1 MVYYFIL
8 IPEKGEGVPDFRLLV
23 LEMDDSLCSW
33 PPPWELGQCSDAG
46 ERGELELVLQ
56 SSLIS
61 PGELGKTPNVLAGP
75 V

>member
-1 MVYYFIL
+1 M
-8 IPEKGEGVPDFRLLV
+8 PDFRLLV

-46 ERGELELVLQ
+46 EKGELELVLQ

>member
-1 MVYYFIL
+1 M
-8 IPEKGEGVPDFRLLV
+8 PDFRLLV

-75 V
+75 E